1 MAQRPTSRPNFAFIP
16 RKSNLTAAAGPPRSF
31 VGHFSLNQPDRI
43 PEVPMHDEVGK
54 NQGNVVPLQVD
65 AMVGHP
71 VHVGVIVREIFP
83 VDAVAHHLVVVGVQG
98 VQVWG
103 IPLGQSKAVSIGGGG
118 QCHDCQVRPVVLQQL
133 RGHET
138 AEGYANEHGAAR
150 ELVGRGDNFGVVF
163 LSRSGRKIEE
173 DNLRRVGQAWEHGVP
188 QQLDGAVGTAA
199 LVLHEEDVIRHRSH
213 RASL

>member
-1 MAQRPTSRPNFAFIP
+1 
-16 RKSNLTAAAGPPRSF
+16 
-31 VGHFSLNQPDRI
+31 
-43 PEVPMHDEVGK
+43 MHDEVGK

-133 RGHET
+133 RGHKA
-138 AEGYANEHGAAR
+138 AEGDADEHRAR
-150 ELVGRGDNFGVVF
+150 RKLVGGGEESCVVF
-163 LSRSGRKIEE
+163 PRRAGRKVEKR
-173 DNLRRVGQAWEHGVP
+173 DLRRVSEAGEQGVP
-188 QQLDGAVGTAA
+188 QQLDGAAGTAA
-199 LVLHEEDVIRHRSH
+199 LAVQKEDVIGHCLH
-213 RASL
+213 RAQYQL